1 MGMEL
6 SEPFV
11 SEGRKI
17 YNRLFWDFIETE
29 MSEISNTR
37 PKHIFG
43 QKNRKIINIY
53 KGSLNEL

>member
-29 MSEISNTR
+29 MSEMSNTC

-43 QKNRKIINIY
+43 QKTEK
-53 KGSLNEL
+53 SLTFIKVA

>member
-29 MSEISNTR
+29 ISNTR

-43 QKNRKIINIY
+43 QKTEK
-53 KGSLNEL
+53 SLTFIKVA